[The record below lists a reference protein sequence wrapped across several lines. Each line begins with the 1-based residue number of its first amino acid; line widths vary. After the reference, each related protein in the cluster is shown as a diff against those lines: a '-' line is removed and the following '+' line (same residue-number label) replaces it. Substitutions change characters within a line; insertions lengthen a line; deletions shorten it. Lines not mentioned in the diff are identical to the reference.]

1 MLAPNK
7 TFDAVKSSLALS
19 RFISHGGLEATPSP
33 PNVMAAHPPKRFG
46 QVIALEKLFTR
57 MSRSRTGSAG
67 FTCGAIRTCSN
78 KIVIRGRWWCLSQL
92 HRWYRLPERNVPAL
106 WRYFSFAQAAYHF
119 SLASHSP
126 VGSQTMHQRY
136 AAPFNSLR

>member
-1 MLAPNK
+1 MLAPDK

-57 MSRSRTGSAG
+57 MSRSRTAVPSLPVERFVLARIKSSL
-67 FTCGAIRTCSN
+67 GADGGACRSCIDG
-78 KIVIRGRWWCLSQL
+78 IAYPRGTSPPSGAVFHL
-92 HRWYRLPERNVPAL
+92 HRLPIT
-106 WRYFSFAQAAYHF
+106 
-119 SLASHSP
+119 SL
-126 VGSQTMHQRY
+126 
-136 AAPFNSLR
+136 